1 MQQHSN
7 AAPAPDSLHDYRVID
22 LGTGHAASVA
32 ALMLAE
38 CGAEVVKV
46 SLLDRPSR
54 LTSVQAAIWDRSKAN
69 LALNVSSQEDRAQ
82 LDQLLE
88 RADVLIHDLTPIE
101 ATRLKLDDVALA
113 AQYSD
118 LVISSVTGWPAGHP
132 KEDRPVS
139 EVLVLGEAGLLDE
152 QAAVGREGPLFLR
165 FPLGGWHAAG
175 LAVAGVVVRLLMRE
189 QGRGGGPV
197 RTSLL
202 QGALIPQMMHWFRTE
217 KTGPGMG
224 GWPKDHPATLFE
236 CADGVWI
243 HVMGQPAHAP
253 WMREGIAIMSAEQ
266 KAQAQRRDATVTIP
280 FVAEWGSIEVIFK
293 TRPSAEWL
301 AHLWE
306 HDIPAQAVERTGNLY
321 ADEQVQAN
329 GYVVEVDSV
338 PWGQTLQ
345 PAVPFHIDP
354 PPRPRETGDVPQWL
368 PRPAPTTEARTAQQ
382 RTDAPLTGIRIV
394 DFGNYLA
401 GPLTAT
407 LLADLGADVI
417 KVEMLSGDPMR
428 PVAWAFNGCQRG
440 KRGLALQLKDP
451 ASREIVERLVR
462 EADVVHHN
470 LRLPV
475 ARKLGIDCETLQA
488 INPSLIYS
496 HVSSYGRFGPR
507 KDWPGYDQLFQA
519 ATGWEY
525 EGAGAGNP
533 PTWHRFGMM
542 DHLSA
547 VSSLIVTLL
556 ALLQR
561 QRTGRGQ
568 FVAASL
574 LGSSLFTVDTAI
586 DAHGQL
592 LPSPKLDSR
601 QLGLSST
608 ERLFACADGWVAVH
622 DNAAGAQTR
631 LLEIVGAGVSDI
643 KALEAE
649 VSSLAVDEFLGR
661 AQRAGIAAVRV
672 GLAQQDAFFDDVD
685 NRQSGLTAT
694 YLHPV
699 YGRMEQPGASWDFGE
714 RVRLELNRAPPL
726 LGQHSREILS
736 ECGFSAARIDDFIA
750 SGIVKSPPADVS
762 GKVV

>member
-7 AAPAPDSLHDYRVID
+7 PAPAPDALLGYRVID
-22 LGTGHAASVA
+22 LGTGHAACVA

-38 CGAEVVKV
+38 CGADVVKV
-46 SLLDRPSR
+46 GLQDRPSR
-54 LTSVQAAIWDRSKAN
+54 LTPVQAAMWDRSKAT
-69 LALNVSSQEDRAQ
+69 LALDLSSQNDRAQ

-88 RADVLIHDLTPIE
+88 GADVLIHDFTPME
-101 ATRLKLDDVALA
+101 AQRLQLDDVLLSGR
-113 AQYSD
+113 YPE

-132 KEDRPVS
+132 KENRPVS

-152 QAAVGREGPLFLR
+152 QAAVGRDGPVFLR

-202 QGALIPQMMHWFRTE
+202 QGALIPQMMHWYRTE
-217 KTGPGMG
+217 KSGPGMG
-224 GWPKDHPATLFE
+224 GWPKGHPATLFE
-236 CADGVWI
+236 CSDGVWI

-253 WMREGIAIMSAEQ
+253 WMREGIEAMSAEQ
-266 KAQAQRRDATVTIP
+266 KVEAQARDATVTIT
-280 FVAEWGSIEVIFK
+280 FVAQWGSIEAVFK

-301 AHLWE
+301 AHLWQC
-306 HDIPAQAVERTGNLY
+306 DIPAQAVERTGKLY
-321 ADEQVQAN
+321 ADEQARAN
-329 GYVVEVDSV
+329 GYVLEVNSAS
-338 PWGQTLQ
+338 WGKTLQ
-345 PAVPFHIDP
+345 PAVPFHLDP
-354 PPRPRETGDVPQWL
+354 PPRLREAPNLSDWL
-368 PRPAPTTEARTAQQ
+368 PRPASSRSAATSAS
-382 RTDAPLTGIRIV
+382 APLAGIRVV

-451 ASREIVERLVR
+451 ASRVIVERLVR

-475 ARKLGIDCETLQA
+475 AQKLGIDCETLHA

-496 HVSSYGRFGPR
+496 HVSSYGRYGPR

-533 PTWHRFGMM
+533 PIWHRFGMM

-561 QRTGRGQ
+561 HRTGGGQ

-574 LGSSLFTVDTAI
+574 LGSSLFTLDTAI
-586 DAHGQL
+586 DAQGEL
-592 LPSPKLDSR
+592 LPSPELDTR

-622 DNAAGAQTR
+622 DNAADAQSR
-631 LLEIVGAGVSDI
+631 LLEIVGGGSADVA
-643 KALEAE
+643 ALEDT
-649 VSSLAVDEFLGR
+649 VSVLSVDEFLSR
-661 AQRAGIAAVRV
+661 AERAGIPSVRV
-672 GLAQQDAFFDDVD
+672 GLAQQDAFFDDVH
-685 NRQSGLTAT
+685 NRRSGLTAA
-694 YLHPV
+694 YPHPV
-699 YGRMEQPGASWDFGE
+699 YGQMEQPGASWDFGE
-714 RVRLELNRAPPL
+714 KVRLELDRAPPL

-736 ECGFSAARIDDFIA
+736 EYGFTAEQISEFIA
-750 SGIVKSPPADVS
+750 SGIVKS
-762 GKVV
+762 